1 MSPVRGEKVYVQF
14 LSQKDQNY
22 VGIVFGGEEFRRTL
36 PIQHEYR

>member
-14 LSQKDQNY
+14 LSQMNQNH
-22 VGIVFGGEEFRRTL
+22 VGIVFVVEEFRLTP